1 MWAVWTQLTDTAL
14 ARMYHEDLQ
23 SLKEI
28 NLNGIVSRQSFRVF
42 YLSGLAMTAL
52 AECLWNP
59 DVLFQ

>member
-28 NLNGIVSRQSFRVF
+28 DLNGIVSRQSFRAF
-42 YLSGLAMTAL
+42 CPSGLAMAAL